1 MTCNCCSDVSL
12 ITYSGLHQGGLSKK
26 QSWPD
31 DHNAVVSV
39 PLASSSAEFPLR
51 AWSTPVTLGLI
62 PQNSCIHGHNTPG
75 PRNFVC
81 FSWIGHIMP
90 HFGNIVHVFLLSE
103 IFFPPLVWVI
113 FAHFFLFASN
123 FLSFKNLLWCPN
135 PELVISL
142 CAHPAIV
149 YIEVERPTKL
159 SI

>member
-1 MTCNCCSDVSL
+1 MTVMLLFLSL
-12 ITYSGLHQGGLSKK
+12 L
-26 QSWPD
+26 P
-31 DHNAVVSV
+31 AVLWNFLCVHG
-39 PLASSSAEFPLR
+39 PHLLLF
-51 AWSTPVTLGLI
+51 GLI

-81 FSWIGHIMP
+81 FSWIGHVIP

-123 FLSFKNLLWCPN
+123 FLSFRNLLWCPN

-142 CAHPAIV
+142 CAHPGIV
-149 YIEVERPTKL
+149 YIEVERPTKGKKNYPL
-159 SI
+159 ESNAQGMYWGLAMFDVSC